1 MNSTSGSQSFKG
13 TIFLV
18 WKGNRPC
25 RIYVSD
31 GRVYF
36 IRRVV
41 GIDAGAAAVLGSQ
54 FGLLGGLAAGLAG
67 AAKAKTSPDFVR
79 DDDPTP
85 PDRLLSKHADN
96 FAIPV
101 SDIIDPKI
109 EPPGKYTSYG
119 KNAGRWHFTRRGD
132 AKETVV
138 LFESPDDARQAVL
151 LLGGVFGSRLR
162 NEAGIVAAEAPD
174 AAFTWPA
181 ARTTDHGSDLVT
193 DLPVPLEQAAVV
205 DAMKSLTQLLSERAP
220 AGWQKIRCEV
230 RPAPPGRARALEI
243 ITAYSDRPD
252 ERRSVEDPEVYLA
265 AMRLARTLSASVST
279 FPGVV
284 IEMTRLDQGGWHNHV
299 RLMNTR

>member
-31 GRVYF
+31 GRVDF

-67 AAKAKTSPDFVR
+67 AAKAKTSADFVR
-79 DDDPTP
+79 DDDPAP

-138 LFESPDDARQAVL
+138 LFESPDDARQA
-151 LLGGVFGSRLR
+151 
-162 NEAGIVAAEAPD
+162 
-174 AAFTWPA
+174 
-181 ARTTDHGSDLVT
+181 AR
-193 DLPVPLEQAAVV
+193 
-205 DAMKSLTQLLSERAP
+205 
-220 AGWQKIRCEV
+220 
-230 RPAPPGRARALEI
+230 GRAWKPPAK
-243 ITAYSDRPD
+243 
-252 ERRSVEDPEVYLA
+252 
-265 AMRLARTLSASVST
+265 
-279 FPGVV
+279 
-284 IEMTRLDQGGWHNHV
+284 
-299 RLMNTR
+299 